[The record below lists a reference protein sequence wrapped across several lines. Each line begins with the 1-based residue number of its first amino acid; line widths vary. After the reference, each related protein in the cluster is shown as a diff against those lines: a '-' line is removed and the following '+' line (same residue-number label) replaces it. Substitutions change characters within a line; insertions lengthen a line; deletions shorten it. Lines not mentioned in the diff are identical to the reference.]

1 MSNRRSLAIIFSII
15 FVNLLGFG
23 IIIPLLPLYAQEF
36 EASALQIGLLFA
48 SYSLCQ
54 IVAAPLLGGL
64 SDRYGRRPILLVS
77 LLGTVISFGMLALAN
92 SLVLLFAA
100 RIVDG
105 LSGGNISTARAYISD
120 ITEEKDRAKAFG
132 IIGAAFG
139 LGFVFGPALAGVLGR
154 YGHAAPAWG
163 AAILAVLALIL
174 TYIWLPETRQV
185 QVHVSGRRSPWRD
198 LPAMVTRPV
207 LGRLLLIDFVYWAA
221 LSVYQ
226 TTFALF
232 GNIRFG
238 WEITQVGY
246 TLAMIGFIGALV
258 QGGAVGPVVKRFGEK
273 NTFISGL
280 LLAMLGLGIAA
291 VTYDWRLFV
300 AALIPAAI
308 GGALSNPTLISMI
321 SHTGG
326 RAEQGRV
333 QGVSG
338 AMESLG
344 RTIGPIWGNGV
355 LGALG
360 EGPAYLSAALALGLL
375 AFWSAMLPLGR
386 KAESEDGNV
395 VTAPVGVGKPSSYPI
410 QPPGPQ
416 SWG

>member
-1 MSNRRSLAIIFSII
+1 MSNRRLLAVIFIII

-36 EASALQIGLLFA
+36 QANGLQIGLLFA

-92 SLVLLFAA
+92 SLLLLFVS
-100 RIVDG
+100 RIIDG

-120 ITEEKDRAKAFG
+120 ITAEKDRAKAYG

-139 LGFVFGPALAGVLGR
+139 LGFVFGPALAGILGR
-154 YGHAAPAWG
+154 YSHAAPAWG
-163 AAILAVLALIL
+163 AALLALLALVL
-174 TYIWLPETRQV
+174 TFFWLPETRKV
-185 QVHVSGRRSPWRD
+185 QASRQTSPWRD
-198 LPAMVTRPV
+198 LPAMMTRPV
-207 LGRLLLIDFVYWAA
+207 LGRLLVMDLVYWAA

-238 WEITQVGY
+238 WGITQVGY
-246 TLAMIGFIGALV
+246 TLALIGFIGALV
-258 QGGAVGPVVKRFGEK
+258 QGGAVGPVVKRFGEQK
-273 NTFISGL
+273 TFVAGL
-280 LLAMLGLGIAA
+280 LMAMFGLGLAA
-291 VTYDWRLFV
+291 LAYDWQLFV
-300 AALIPAAI
+300 VALIPAAI
-308 GGALSNPTLISMI
+308 GAALSNPTLISMI
-321 SHTGG
+321 SHTSDP
-326 RAEQGRV
+326 AEQGRV

-344 RTIGPIWGNGV
+344 RTIGPVWGNGV
-355 LGALG
+355 LSAVG
-360 EGPAYLSAALALGLL
+360 EGSAYVSAAVALGLVAL
-375 AFWSAMLPLGR
+375 WGLRLPFAQ
-386 KAESEDGNV
+386 KAPGADGNPV
-395 VTAPVGVGKPSSYPI
+395 NAPIVMGKPSSF
-410 QPPGPQ
+410 Q
-416 SWG
+416 

>member
-1 MSNRRSLAIIFSII
+1 MSNRRSLAIIFII
-15 FVNLLGFG
+15 VFVNLLGFG

-36 EASALQIGLLFA
+36 EASALHIGLLFA

-77 LLGTVISFGMLALAN
+77 LLGTVVSFGMLALAN

-185 QVHVSGRRSPWRD
+185 QASGRRNPWRD
-198 LPAMVTRPV
+198 LPAMVTRPL
-207 LGRLLLIDFVYWAA
+207 LGRLLLVDFVYWAS

-232 GNIRFG
+232 GHIRFG

-273 NTFISGL
+273 NTFIAGL
-280 LLAMLGLGIAA
+280 LLATLGLGIAA

-344 RTIGPIWGNGV
+344 RTIGPVWGNGV
-355 LGALG
+355 LGAFG
-360 EGPAYLSAALALGLL
+360 EGTAYLSAAIALGLL
-375 AFWSAMLPLGR
+375 ALWSAMLPIGR
-386 KAESEDGNV
+386 NVESEEGNV
-395 VTAPVGVGKPSSYPI
+395 VTAPVVVGKPSSSP
-410 QPPGPQ
+410 
-416 SWG
+416 

>member
-1 MSNRRSLAIIFSII
+1 MSNRRSLAIIFIII

-36 EASALQIGLLFA
+36 QANSLQIGLLFA

-54 IVAAPLLGGL
+54 IVAAPLLGAL

-77 LLGTVISFGMLALAN
+77 LFGTVISFGMLALAN
-92 SLVLLFAA
+92 SLFLLFVS
-100 RIVDG
+100 RVIDG

-120 ITEEKDRAKAFG
+120 ITPEKDRAKAYG

-139 LGFVFGPALAGVLGR
+139 LGFVFGPALAGLLGH
-154 YGHAAPAWG
+154 YSHAAPAWG
-163 AAILAVLALIL
+163 AALLALLALVL
-174 TYIWLPETRQV
+174 TFIWLPETRQK
-185 QVHVSGRRSPWRD
+185 QTSRQGNAWRD
-198 LPAMVTRPV
+198 LPALVTRPV
-207 LGRLLLIDFVYWAA
+207 LGHLLLIDFVYWAA

-238 WEITQVGY
+238 WGITQVGY
-246 TLAMIGFIGALV
+246 TLALMGFIGALV

-273 NTFISGL
+273 TTFVAGL
-280 LLAMLGLGIAA
+280 VMATFGLGMAA
-291 VTYDWRLFV
+291 VAYDWPFFV

-308 GGALSNPTLISMI
+308 GTALAQPTLISMI
-321 SHTGG
+321 SHTSKAG
-326 RAEQGRV
+326 EQGRV

-344 RTIGPIWGNGV
+344 RTVGPVWGNGM
-355 LGALG
+355 LGAFG
-360 EGPAYLSAALALGLL
+360 EGTAYFAAAIALGLMAVWG
-375 AFWSAMLPLGR
+375 AFLSNGTNKDR
-386 KAESEDGNV
+386 EDGKPVSGPV
-395 VTAPVGVGKPSSYPI
+395 VIGKHSSSP
-410 QPPGPQ
+410 
-416 SWG
+416 